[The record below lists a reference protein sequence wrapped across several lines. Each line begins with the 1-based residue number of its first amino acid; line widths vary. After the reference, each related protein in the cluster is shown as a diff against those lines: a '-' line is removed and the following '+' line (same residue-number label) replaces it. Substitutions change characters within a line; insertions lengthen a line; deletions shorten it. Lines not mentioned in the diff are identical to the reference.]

1 MNTMNYTNIRIE
13 LENNNAIIFMSRVS
27 KLNALNT
34 ATLTE
39 LHHAMVTLNENKNVK
54 GIIITGDGEKAFVA
68 GADITEIAQLSI
80 NEAKDAALFGQ
91 NVFFAIENASKP
103 VIAAVNGYALGGGC
117 ELALACHI
125 RIASENAQ
133 FGQPEVNLGII
144 PGYGATQRL
153 PKLVGPAKALE
164 LMLSAEIIN
173 AQKAL
178 EIGLVS
184 YVTTPENLLDFSKS
198 ILNKITSKSAVTTEK
213 VIKAMNG
220 LYDKKVNGF
229 DNEASLFAE
238 CTTSNDFK
246 EGTSAFLEKRKANF
260 TNN

>member
-39 LHHAMVTLNENKNVK
+39 LHHAMVTLNENKNVI

-91 NVFFAIENASKP
+91 NVFFAIENATKP
-103 VIAAVNGYALGGGC
+103 VIASVNGFALGGGC
-117 ELALACHI
+117 ELAMACHI
-125 RIASENAQ
+125 RIAAENAQ

-184 YVTTPENLLDFSKS
+184 YVTTPEDLLSFSKS
-198 ILNKITSKSAVTTEK
+198 ILNKITSKSAFTTER

-220 LYDKKVNGF
+220 LYDKQVNGF
-229 DNEASLFAE
+229 DHEASLFAE
-238 CTTSNDFK
+238 CTTSDDFK
-246 EGTSAFLEKRKANF
+246 EGTTAFLEKRKPNF
-260 TNN
+260 TNK